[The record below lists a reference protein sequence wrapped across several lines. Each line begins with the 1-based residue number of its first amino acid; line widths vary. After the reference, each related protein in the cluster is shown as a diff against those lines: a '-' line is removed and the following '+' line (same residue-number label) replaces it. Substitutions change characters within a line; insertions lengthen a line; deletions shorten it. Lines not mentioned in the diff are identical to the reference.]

1 LSARILVLAKDP
13 AYKENTV
20 FKKFFGLFPAKLSLC
35 AFVIVV
41 LLSCS
46 SIDQSFN
53 RGKNPV
59 VSEDHFK
66 QLSGSQKALEQ
77 TNSSILWP
85 HEKSDLLPD
94 PTLVFKKLPNGFR
107 YVLMENHYPKNRVSM
122 HLYVLAGSTYESDTQ
137 QGLAHF
143 LEHML
148 FDGSTH
154 FQPEELVK
162 YFQSI
167 GMKFG
172 PDANAHTGFDRTVYD
187 MLLAEGDG
195 ESLENGLVVMKDFA
209 EGALLL
215 PSQVEKERRV
225 VLSEMRTRDSS
236 SYRTYIS
243 TINFEFPDAIISKRL
258 PIGKEEVLKSTER
271 RDLKKFYDTWY
282 RPEKM
287 ILVLAGDFDAKL
299 AATLIDN
306 KFSSLAPRAPPGIV
320 PEFGDISHKGVKPF
334 YHFEKESGNT
344 TVSIEAVKKVPSEA
358 DSLDFQKKR
367 LTKDIANQIVKHRLD
382 TLARESDTP
391 FTSASIS
398 SGNFLH
404 QIKYAEISADCN
416 PENWKDSLSL
426 IEQTLRKA
434 LKYGFTE
441 SELARVKK
449 DFLSELDNAVKEAST
464 RNSHDLARK
473 IIWSLNTDRVFMSPE
488 QKKELLASIVNSVT
502 LKNVHDAFKEIWPS
516 DDRLVLVTGNAKLT
530 DINMDPETQILDTY
544 FNSRSVTVSRPIKK
558 SSVIFPYL
566 PEPEKEGRIIRTNKI
581 PDLGIVQVDF
591 KNNVRLNLKK
601 TDFKANQ
608 VIVNLAFGRGKSCE
622 PLNMPG
628 LALLTANVMN
638 KSGLGVLKREE
649 IERALSGKNTS
660 VTFRVGEDRFL
671 LKGETVTREV
681 PLLFELLYAHFVDPG
696 FRKEAY
702 ERSLKLYRQKYMA
715 LSSSIDG
722 AMELSGVRFLAG
734 GDNRFGL
741 TDFKNFNK
749 LTIDDVRSWIT
760 QSMGNDDVELS
771 VVGDFDME
779 STIKLASKYFGSLSL
794 KPIINQPKEKRLP
807 VFPVGQSKAISAS
820 TKIQKGLIVVAY
832 PTEDL
837 WDISRTR
844 RLSVLSAI
852 ISDRLREQIREKLGA
867 AYTTF
872 AFNRPSRV
880 YPGYGV
886 LQAWAYVDPQ
896 EADGLIKNIKKISS
910 DLVKD
915 GLTRDELHRAIAPS
929 LTSIKDMLRKNTY
942 WLDTVLTGSEKY
954 PQQIDWSRTINK
966 DYASITQEEVSNLA
980 EKYLDNHRTATI
992 IVRPG
997 KPQP

>member
-1 LSARILVLAKDP
+1 M
-13 AYKENTV
+13 

-187 MLLAEGDG
+187 MLLPEGDG

-215 PSQVEKERRV
+215 SSQVEKERRV

-287 ILVLAGDFDAKL
+287 ILVLAGDFDTKL

-344 TVSIEAVKKVPSEA
+344 TVSIEAVKKVPPEP

-473 IIWSLNTDRVFMSPE
+473 IIWSLNADRVFMSPE

-502 LKNVHDAFKEIWPS
+502 LKNVHDAFKEFWPS

-741 TDFKNFNK
+741 TDFTNFNK
-749 LTIDDVRSWIT
+749 LSINDVRSWIT

-886 LQAWAYVDPQ
+886 LQARAYVDPQ

-992 IVRPG
+992 IVRPD
-997 KPQP
+997 KP

>member
-1 LSARILVLAKDP
+1 MN
-13 AYKENTV
+13 KENTV

-85 HEKSDLLPD
+85 HEKSDLQPD

-187 MLLAEGDG
+187 MLLPEGDG

-215 PSQVEKERRV
+215 SSQVEKERRV

-344 TVSIEAVKKVPSEA
+344 TVSIEAVKKVPPEP

-473 IIWSLNTDRVFMSPE
+473 IIWSLNADRVFMSPE

-502 LKNVHDAFKEIWPS
+502 LKNVHDAFKEFWPS

-741 TDFKNFNK
+741 TDFTNFNK
-749 LTIDDVRSWIT
+749 LSINDVRSWIT
-760 QSMGNDDVELS
+760 QSIGNDDIEVS

-886 LQAWAYVDPQ
+886 LQARAYVDPQ
-896 EADGLIKNIKKISS
+896 EADGLIKNIKKILS

-992 IVRPG
+992 IVRPD
-997 KPQP
+997 KP

>member
-1 LSARILVLAKDP
+1 M
-13 AYKENTV
+13 

-46 SIDQSFN
+46 SIVQSFN

-187 MLLAEGDG
+187 MLLPEGDG

-215 PSQVEKERRV
+215 SSQVEKERRV

-306 KFSSLAPRAPPGIV
+306 KFSSLTPRAPPGIV

-344 TVSIEAVKKVPSEA
+344 TVSIEAVKKVPPEP

-473 IIWSLNTDRVFMSPE
+473 IIWSLNADRVFMSPE

-760 QSMGNDDVELS
+760 QSMGNDDVEVS

-886 LQAWAYVDPQ
+886 FQAWAYVDPQ

-992 IVRPG
+992 IVRPD
-997 KPQP
+997 KP

>member
-1 LSARILVLAKDP
+1 VLAKDP

-187 MLLAEGDG
+187 MLLPEGDG

-243 TINFEFPDAIISKRL
+243 TINFEFPNAIISKRL

-287 ILVLAGDFDAKL
+287 ILVLAGDFDTKL

-382 TLARESDTP
+382 ALARESDTP

-473 IIWSLNTDRVFMSPE
+473 IIWSLNADRVFMSPE

-502 LKNVHDAFKEIWPS
+502 LKNVHDAFKEFWPS

-530 DINMDPETQILDTY
+530 DMNMDPETQILDTY

-566 PEPEKEGRIIRTNKI
+566 PEPEKEGRIIRTKKI

-591 KNNVRLNLKK
+591 KNSVRLNLKK

-749 LTIDDVRSWIT
+749 LTIDNVRSWIT
-760 QSMGNDDVELS
+760 QSMGNDDVEVS
-771 VVGDFDME
+771 IVGDFDME
-779 STIKLASKYFGSLSL
+779 STIKLVSKYFGSLSL

-992 IVRPG
+992 IVRPD
-997 KPQP
+997 KP

>member
-13 AYKENTV
+13 TYKENTV

-187 MLLAEGDG
+187 MLLPEGDG

-287 ILVLAGDFDAKL
+287 ILVLAGDFDTKL

-382 TLARESDTP
+382 ALARESDTP

-473 IIWSLNTDRVFMSPE
+473 IIWSLNADRVFMSPE

-502 LKNVHDAFKEIWPS
+502 LKNVHDAFKEFWPS

-530 DINMDPETQILDTY
+530 DMNMDPETQILDTY

-566 PEPEKEGRIIRTNKI
+566 PEPEKEGRIIRTKKI

-591 KNNVRLNLKK
+591 KNSVRLNLKK

-749 LTIDDVRSWIT
+749 LTIDNVRSWIT
-760 QSMGNDDVELS
+760 QSMGNDDVEVS
-771 VVGDFDME
+771 IVGDFDME
-779 STIKLASKYFGSLSL
+779 STIKLVSKYFGSLSL

-992 IVRPG
+992 IVRPD
-997 KPQP
+997 KP

>member
-1 LSARILVLAKDP
+1 M
-13 AYKENTV
+13 

-187 MLLAEGDG
+187 MLLPEGDG

-215 PSQVEKERRV
+215 SSQVEKERRV

-299 AATLIDN
+299 AAALIDN

-344 TVSIEAVKKVPSEA
+344 TVSIEAVKKVPPEP

-544 FNSRSVTVSRPIKK
+544 FNSRSVTVSRPVKK

-760 QSMGNDDVELS
+760 QSMGNDDVEVS

-992 IVRPG
+992 IVRPD
-997 KPQP
+997 KP

>member
-1 LSARILVLAKDP
+1 
-13 AYKENTV
+13 V

-187 MLLAEGDG
+187 MLLPEGDG

-243 TINFEFPDAIISKRL
+243 TINFEFPNAIISKRL

-287 ILVLAGDFDAKL
+287 ILVLAGDFDTKL

-382 TLARESDTP
+382 ALARESDTP

-473 IIWSLNTDRVFMSPE
+473 IIWSLNADRVFMSPE

-566 PEPEKEGRIIRTNKI
+566 PEPEKEGRIIRTKKI

-591 KNNVRLNLKK
+591 KNSVRLNLKK

-681 PLLFELLYAHFVDPG
+681 PLLFELLYTHFVDPG

-749 LTIDDVRSWIT
+749 LTIDNVRSWIT
-760 QSMGNDDVELS
+760 QSMGNDDVEVS
-771 VVGDFDME
+771 IVGDFDME
-779 STIKLASKYFGSLSL
+779 STIKLVSKYFGSLSL

-992 IVRPG
+992 IVRPD
-997 KPQP
+997 KP

>member
-1 LSARILVLAKDP
+1 
-13 AYKENTV
+13 V

-187 MLLAEGDG
+187 MLLPEGDG

-287 ILVLAGDFDAKL
+287 ILVLAGDFDTKL

-382 TLARESDTP
+382 ALARESDTP

-473 IIWSLNTDRVFMSPE
+473 IIWSLNADRVFMSPE

-530 DINMDPETQILDTY
+530 DMNMDPETQILDTY

-566 PEPEKEGRIIRTNKI
+566 PEPEKEGRIIRTKKI

-591 KNNVRLNLKK
+591 KNSVRLNLKK

-760 QSMGNDDVELS
+760 QSMGNDDVEVS
-771 VVGDFDME
+771 IVGDFDME
-779 STIKLASKYFGSLSL
+779 STIKLVSKYFGSLSL

-992 IVRPG
+992 IVRPD
-997 KPQP
+997 KP

>member
-1 LSARILVLAKDP
+1 MN
-13 AYKENTV
+13 KENTV

-187 MLLAEGDG
+187 MLLPEGDG

-215 PSQVEKERRV
+215 SSQVEKERRV

-299 AATLIDN
+299 AAALIDN

-473 IIWSLNTDRVFMSPE
+473 IIWSLNADRVFMSPE

-760 QSMGNDDVELS
+760 QSMGNDDVEVS
-771 VVGDFDME
+771 IVGDFDME

-992 IVRPG
+992 IVRPD
-997 KPQP
+997 KP

>member
-1 LSARILVLAKDP
+1 
-13 AYKENTV
+13 V
-20 FKKFFGLFPAKLSLC
+20 FKKIFGLFPAKLSLS
-35 AFVIVV
+35 AFMIGI

-53 RGKNPV
+53 RGQNPV
-59 VSEDHFK
+59 VSEDHSN
-66 QLSGSQKALEQ
+66 QLSGSQKALEE
-77 TNSSILWP
+77 TDSSTLWP

-94 PTLVFKKLPNGFR
+94 PRVVFKKLPNGFR

-122 HLYVLAGSTYESDTQ
+122 HLYVLAGSMYESDSQ

-172 PDANAHTGFDRTVYD
+172 PDANAYTGFDRTVYD
-187 MLLAEGDG
+187 MLLPEGDRKN
-195 ESLENGLVVMKDFA
+195 LEDGLVVMKDFA

-215 PSQVEKERRV
+215 PSQVQKEQGV
-225 VLSEMRTRDSS
+225 VLSEMRTRDSA

-243 TINFEFPDAIISKRL
+243 TLNFEFPDAIISKRL

-287 ILVLAGDFDAKL
+287 ILVLAGDFDAKM
-299 AATLIDN
+299 AAPLIDN
-306 KFSSLAPRAPPGIV
+306 KFSSLAPRAPPGTV
-320 PEFGDISHKGVKPF
+320 PEFGDINHKGIKPF

-344 TVSIEAVKKVPSEA
+344 TVSIEVVKKVLSEP

-367 LTKDIANQIVKHRLD
+367 LTQYLANQMVKHRLD
-382 TLARESDTP
+382 ALARKSDTP

-398 SGNFLH
+398 SGIFLH

-416 PENWKDSLSL
+416 PENWKNSLSL

-449 DFLSELDNAVKEAST
+449 DFLSELDNAVKETST
-464 RNSHDLARK
+464 RNSHDLARN
-473 IIWSLNTDRVFMSPE
+473 IIWSLSTDRVFMSPE
-488 QKKELLASIVNSVT
+488 QKKELLAPIIDAIT
-502 LKNVHDAFKEIWPS
+502 LKNVHHAFKEIWPS
-516 DDRLVLVTGNAKLT
+516 NDRLVLVTGNAKLT
-530 DINMDPETQILDTY
+530 DMNTDPETQILDAY
-544 FNSRSVTVSRPIKK
+544 FDSRSVTVSRPIKK
-558 SSVIFPYL
+558 SAAIFPYL
-566 PEPEKEGRIIRTNKI
+566 REPEKEGRIIRTKKI

-591 KNNVRLNLKK
+591 KNGVRLNLKK

-608 VIVNLAFGRGKSCE
+608 VILNLAFGRGKPCE
-622 PLNMPG
+622 PLDMPG
-628 LALLTANVMN
+628 LALLTENVMN
-638 KSGLGVLKREE
+638 ESGLGALEQEE

-660 VTFRVGEDRFL
+660 VRFRVGEDRFL
-671 LKGETVTREV
+671 LKGETVTHEV
-681 PLLFELLYAHFVDPG
+681 PLLFQLLYAHFVDPG

-702 ERSLKLYRQKYMA
+702 ERSLEVYRQKYLE
-715 LSSSIDG
+715 LSGSIDG
-722 AMELSGVRFLAG
+722 AMELSGLRFLAG
-734 GDNRFGL
+734 GDPRFGL
-741 TDFKNFNK
+741 TDTENFNK
-749 LTIDDVRSWIT
+749 LTLDNVRSWIT
-760 QSMGNDDVELS
+760 QSLGNDDVEVS

-779 STIKLASKYFGSLSL
+779 STIKLAAKYFGSLPL
-794 KPIINQPKEKRLP
+794 RPIIDEPKEKRLP
-807 VFPVGQSKAISAS
+807 VFPAGQSRTLSAS
-820 TKIQKGLIVVAY
+820 TKIQKGLIAVAY

-844 RLSVLSAI
+844 RLSVLSSI

-886 LQAWAYVDPQ
+886 LQAWVYVDPH
-896 EADGLIKNIKKISS
+896 EADMLIKKVKKISS
-910 DLVKD
+910 DLVKN
-915 GLTRDELHRAIAPS
+915 GLTQDELHRAIAPS

-942 WLDTVLTGSEKY
+942 WLDTVLTGSEKH

-966 DYASITQEEVSNLA
+966 DYASITQEEVSNIA
-980 EKYLDNHRTATI
+980 KKYLDNHRAATI
-992 IVRPG
+992 IVRPD
-997 KPQP
+997 KP

>member
-1 LSARILVLAKDP
+1 MSARILVLAKDP

-187 MLLAEGDG
+187 MLLPEGDG

-243 TINFEFPDAIISKRL
+243 TINFEFPNAIISKRL

-287 ILVLAGDFDAKL
+287 ILVLAGDFDTKL

-382 TLARESDTP
+382 ALARESDTP

-473 IIWSLNTDRVFMSPE
+473 IIWSLNADRVFMSPE

-681 PLLFELLYAHFVDPG
+681 PLLFELLYTHFVDPG

-749 LTIDDVRSWIT
+749 LTIDNVRSWIT
-760 QSMGNDDVELS
+760 QSMGNDDVEVS
-771 VVGDFDME
+771 IVGDFDME
-779 STIKLASKYFGSLSL
+779 STIKLVSKYFGSLSL

-992 IVRPG
+992 IVRPD
-997 KPQP
+997 KP

>member
-1 LSARILVLAKDP
+1 M
-13 AYKENTV
+13 
-20 FKKFFGLFPAKLSLC
+20 FKRFFALFPEKLSLC
-35 AFVIVV
+35 AFMIVV

-46 SIDQSFN
+46 SIDQSFKS
-53 RGKNPV
+53 GKNPA
-59 VSEDHFK
+59 VSEEHFK
-66 QLSGSQKALEQ
+66 QSSGSQKALEEAD
-77 TNSSILWP
+77 SSILWP

-94 PTLVFKKLPNGFR
+94 PTLVFKRFPNGFR

-122 HLYVLAGSTYESDTQ
+122 HLYVLAGSMYETDTQ

-148 FDGSTH
+148 FNGSTH

-167 GMKFG
+167 GMEFG

-187 MLLAEGDG
+187 MLLPEGDG
-195 ESLENGLVVMKDFA
+195 KSLEKGLIVMKDFA

-225 VLSEMRTRDSS
+225 VLSEMRTRDSA

-243 TINFEFPDAIISKRL
+243 TTNFEFPDAIISKRL
-258 PIGKEEVLKSTER
+258 PIGKEEVLKSTAP

-287 ILVLAGDFDAKL
+287 ILVLVGDFDAKL
-299 AATLIDN
+299 AATLIDK
-306 KFSSLAPRAPPGIV
+306 KFSSLAPRAPPGTV
-320 PEFGDISHKGVKPF
+320 PDFGDIDHKGIKPF

-344 TVSIEAVKKVPSEA
+344 TISLEVVKKVPPEP
-358 DSLDFQKKR
+358 DSLDFLKKR
-367 LTKDIANQIVKHRLD
+367 LIKNMANRIVKHRLD
-382 TLARESDTP
+382 ILARKSDAP

-398 SGNFLH
+398 SGIFLH
-404 QIKYAEISADCN
+404 QINYSEISADCN

-434 LKYGFTE
+434 LNFGFTE

-449 DFLSELDNAVKEAST
+449 DFLSELDNAVKEVST

-473 IIWSLNTDRVFMSPE
+473 IIYSLNTDRVFMSPE
-488 QKKELLASIVNSVT
+488 QKKELFASIIDSTT
-502 LKNVHDAFKEIWPS
+502 LENVHGEFKEIWPS
-516 DDRLVLVTGNAKLT
+516 DDRLLLVTGNAKLADMNT
-530 DINMDPETQILDTY
+530 DPETQILDAY
-544 FNSRSVTVSRPIKK
+544 FHSRSLAVSRPIKK

-566 PEPEKEGRIIRTNKI
+566 PEPEKEGQIIRTKKI

-591 KNNVRLNLKK
+591 KNSVRLNLKK

-628 LALLTANVMN
+628 LAILTANVFN
-638 KSGLGVLKREE
+638 ESGLGALKRDE

-660 VTFRVGEDRFL
+660 VSFRVDEDHFL
-671 LKGETVTREV
+671 LRGETVTHEV

-696 FRKEAY
+696 FRKEAH
-702 ERSLKLYRQKYMA
+702 ERSLKLFRQKYTA
-715 LSSSIDG
+715 LSSSING
-722 AMELSGVRFLAG
+722 AMELSGLRFLAG
-734 GDNRFGL
+734 GDSRFGL
-741 TDFKNFNK
+741 PDYNNFNK
-749 LTIDDVRSWIT
+749 LTLDDVKSWIT
-760 QSMGNDDVELS
+760 RSIGNDDLEVS
-771 VVGDFDME
+771 VVGDFDIE
-779 STIKLASKYFGSLSL
+779 STIKLTAKYFGSLSL
-794 KPIINQPKEKRLP
+794 KPIINEQKEKRLP
-807 VFPVGQSKAISAS
+807 VFPDGQSKTISAS

-837 WDISRTR
+837 WDIRRTR

-852 ISDRLREQIREKLGA
+852 ISERLREQIREKLGA
-867 AYTTF
+867 AYSTF

-880 YPGYGV
+880 FPGYGV
-886 LQAWAYVDPQ
+886 LQARVYIDPE
-896 EADGLIKNIKKISS
+896 EADVLIKKVKKISS
-910 DLVKD
+910 DLVED
-915 GLTRDELHRAIAPS
+915 GLTQDELHRAVAPS
-929 LTSIKDMLRKNTY
+929 LTSIKDMLRKNNY
-942 WLDTVLTGSEKY
+942 WLDTVLTGSVKY

-966 DYASITQEEVSNLA
+966 DYASITQEEVSNIA
-980 EKYLDNHRTATI
+980 KKYLDNHQAATI
-992 IVRPG
+992 IV
-997 KPQP
+997 KPDTP

>member
-1 LSARILVLAKDP
+1 M
-13 AYKENTV
+13 

-187 MLLAEGDG
+187 MLLPEGDG

-473 IIWSLNTDRVFMSPE
+473 IIWSLNADRVFMSPE

-502 LKNVHDAFKEIWPS
+502 LKNVHDAFKEFWPS

-530 DINMDPETQILDTY
+530 DMNMDPETQILDTY

-566 PEPEKEGRIIRTNKI
+566 PEPEKEGRIIRTKKI

-591 KNNVRLNLKK
+591 KNSVRLNLKK

-741 TDFKNFNK
+741 TDFKNFSK
-749 LTIDDVRSWIT
+749 LTIDNVRSWIT
-760 QSMGNDDVELS
+760 QSMGNDDVEVS
-771 VVGDFDME
+771 IVGDFDME

>member
-187 MLLAEGDG
+187 MLLPEGDG

-243 TINFEFPDAIISKRL
+243 TINFEFPNAIISKRL

-287 ILVLAGDFDAKL
+287 ILVLAGDFDTKL

-382 TLARESDTP
+382 ALARESDTP

-473 IIWSLNTDRVFMSPE
+473 IIWSLNADRVFMSPE

-502 LKNVHDAFKEIWPS
+502 LKNVHDAFKEFWPS

-530 DINMDPETQILDTY
+530 DMNMDPETQILDTY

-566 PEPEKEGRIIRTNKI
+566 PEPEKEGRIIRTKKI

-591 KNNVRLNLKK
+591 KNSVRLNLKK

-749 LTIDDVRSWIT
+749 LTIDNVRSWIT
-760 QSMGNDDVELS
+760 QSMGNDDVEVS
-771 VVGDFDME
+771 IVGDFDME
-779 STIKLASKYFGSLSL
+779 STIKLVSKYFGSLSL

-992 IVRPG
+992 IVRPD
-997 KPQP
+997 KP